1 VTAPQRG
8 SGTRAALAALASL
21 PDPGALV
28 FDLDGTLVDTVAARI
43 GGWLETF
50 TSAAIPADLDHVAG
64 LIGSDGKRLAH
75 EVARR
80 AGRELDEAEAERLD
94 AEAGARYDRLNTD
107 PRPLPGARELLLEL
121 SAADLPWAIATS
133 SRAEQV
139 RASVGALRLPRPP
152 LLVDGSHVTHAKPA
166 PDLLLLAA
174 QRLSC
179 PPERCWNVGDAT
191 WDMAA
196 ATAAGMVAVGVASGA
211 VDADALLASGAS
223 VALES
228 LHPLRVEL
236 ERRGWLP
243 PAARE

>member
-1 VTAPQRG
+1 MTAQRRG
-8 SGTRAALAALASL
+8 RTRATLESL
-21 PDPGALV
+21 PEPGALV
-28 FDLDGTLVDTVAARI
+28 FDLDGTLVDTVEARI

-50 TSAAIPADLDHVAG
+50 AAAGIPADRDHVAG

-80 AGRELDEAEAERLD
+80 AGKELDEAEADRLD
-94 AEAGARYDRLNTD
+94 ADAGARYDRLNTD
-107 PRPLPGARELLLEL
+107 PRVPPGARELLLEL
-121 SAADLPWAIATS
+121 SAGDLAWAIATS

-139 RASVGALRLPRPP
+139 RASVEALRLPRSP
-152 LLVDGSHVTHAKPA
+152 LLVDGSHVRHAKPA

-174 QRLSC
+174 QRLSS

-211 VDADALLASGAS
+211 VDTDALLGSGAS
-223 VALES
+223 VALQS
-228 LHPLRVEL
+228 LDPLRAEL
-236 ERRGWLP
+236 ERRGWLRP
-243 PAARE
+243 ADARTAAR